1 VRNPKVGYCQS
12 LNFIGATALLF
23 LPEPSA
29 FWLLAAMAEN
39 LLQVYHTRQMTM
51 LQVDVRVLQQLVEEK
66 VRGGVFFFGGEF
78 EIGSMLHTHTHSSQ
92 EFCLYLR
99 GLISEFVC
107 AFFFFFF
114 FFFFLLQIP
123 TLAAHLQANGLGLNL
138 VCTPW
143 FLTVFTTG
151 LPIESCLRVWDALFS
166 EGAKIMFRVG
176 ISILK
181 INQPARAW

>member
-114 FFFFLLQIP
+114 FFFFF
-123 TLAAHLQANGLGLNL
+123 AADSDARR
-138 VCTPW
+138 TPAGQRSRAEPCVHAVVPDSVYDGSADRIVPAGVGRA
-143 FLTVFTTG
+143 VFRG
-151 LPIESCLRVWDALFS
+151 RQDHVPRRDLDPQD
-166 EGAKIMFRVG
+166 
-176 ISILK
+176 
-181 INQPARAW
+181 